1 MDLSDF
7 DYELPPELI
16 AQEPAEKRDHARLL
30 CVSRDHARFSHHQ
43 FSDLPSLLPS
53 DCVLVFNN
61 TRVIPARLHGR
72 KRTGGKVELLLVRQM
87 SEDEEMWQVL
97 CKGGQNIK
105 VGERITFADD
115 FWGVWVEAPK
125 QGQGLVRFFPRK
137 DFLRLLAQH
146 GEVPLPPYIKRSPGQ
161 HPHDQERYQTV
172 YARQPGAVAAPT
184 AGLHFTPE
192 LLPHLEQAGIQ
203 LCFITLHVGLGTFQP
218 IRVEEVERHTMGV
231 ESYEIDPET
240 AGLIN
245 TAKAAGRKI
254 IGVGTTTT
262 RALEASAQGDGR
274 VQDGLVQSG
283 PNQTDIFMYPG
294 YQFRVIDGLI
304 TNFHLP
310 RSTLLLLVSAF
321 AGREHMLNV
330 YAEAVKQHYRFYS
343 YGDAMLIC

>member
-16 AQEPAEKRDHARLL
+16 AQKPAEKRDQSRLL
-30 CVSRDHARFSHHQ
+30 CVSHDHVRFSHNQ
-43 FSDLPSLLPS
+43 FSDLPDLLPR

-61 TRVIPARLHGR
+61 TRVIPARLRGR
-72 KRTGGKVELLLVRQM
+72 KQTGGKVELLLVRQM
-87 SEDEEMWQVL
+87 SADEEIWQVL
-97 CKGGQNIK
+97 CKGGQNIRA
-105 VGERITFADD
+105 GARITFADD
-115 FWGVWVEAPK
+115 FWGVWVEAPNR
-125 QGQGLVRFFPRK
+125 GQGIVRFPPRK
-137 DFLRLLAQH
+137 DFLRLLAQY
-146 GEVPLPPYIKRSPGQ
+146 GEIPLPPYIKRSPGQ

-192 LLPHLEQAGIQ
+192 LLPRLEQAGIQ

-218 IRVEEVERHTMGV
+218 IRVEEVEAHTMRV
-231 ESYEIDPET
+231 ESYEIGSE
-240 AGLIN
+240 AAELIN

-254 IGVGTTTT
+254 IAVGTTTT
-262 RALEASAQGDGR
+262 RALEASAQR
-274 VQDGLVQSG
+274 EGLVQSG

-321 AGREHMLNV
+321 AGRECILNV
-330 YAEAVKQHYRFYS
+330 YAEAVKQRYRFYS
-343 YGDAMLIC
+343 YGDAMLIY